1 MTMFLDHAF
10 ILTEPDAPEAQRLS
24 ALGLREGNS
33 NTHPGQGTSNRR
45 FFLDNFTIE
54 LLFVNDSDEAANGA
68 GKRLGILTRST
79 DTNASPFRIVVRVK
93 DVETIPD
100 FPSWK
105 FFPDYFPDD
114 WCFYVGENSD
124 QIEEPL
130 CICMPPSLP
139 KSHGVPDQYAN
150 PDWRLTELIIQVP
163 VREFSSTLSKFVSIK
178 NVTVNSVNSH
188 QMTKKFNDGA
198 AGRSVDLLPELPLIL
213 EW

>member
-79 DTNASPFRIVVRVK
+79 DTNASPFGIVVRVK

-100 FPSWK
+100 FPS
-105 FFPDYFPDD
+105 
-114 WCFYVGENSD
+114 
-124 QIEEPL
+124 
-130 CICMPPSLP
+130 
-139 KSHGVPDQYAN
+139 
-150 PDWRLTELIIQVP
+150 
-163 VREFSSTLSKFVSIK
+163 
-178 NVTVNSVNSH
+178 
-188 QMTKKFNDGA
+188 
-198 AGRSVDLLPELPLIL
+198 
-213 EW
+213 